1 MKPFVVPISK
11 CRSCLADN
19 EPALCN
25 DRGQELSKESSN
37 QGLFEA
43 VAILWLRVNT
53 QALRALCKCLSESL
67 R

>member
-1 MKPFVVPISK
+1 MRPFVVPISK

-19 EPALCN
+19 KPALCN

-37 QGLFEA
+37 QGLFEG

-53 QALRALCKCLSESL
+53 QALQALCKCLSESL